1 MISAPLSIGEQ
12 IMINS
17 NEQSSLTPMIS
28 IVQNGNASQCNAS
41 FGFYFRETPSTE
53 KLLEKIKQTRK
64 SMQTVLGN
72 LDLLEQEALQQQAM
86 EHQDALIAMLQHLPE
101 EERKKLLNI

>member
-1 MISAPLSIGEQ
+1 MTEQ
-12 IMINS
+12 K
-17 NEQSSLTPMIS
+17 SSLTSMIS
-28 IVQNGNASQCNAS
+28 IVQNGNASQCNAN

-72 LDLLEQEALQQQAM
+72 LDQLEKEALRQQAM
-86 EHQDALIAMLQHLPE
+86 EHQDALIAMLQNLPE

>member
-1 MISAPLSIGEQ
+1 MT
-12 IMINS
+12 N
-17 NEQSSLTPMIS
+17 NEQSSLTSMIS
-28 IVQNGNASQCNAS
+28 IVQNGNASQCNAN
-41 FGFYFRETPSTE
+41 FGFYFKQTPSTE

-72 LDLLEQEALQQQAM
+72 LEQLEQEALQQQAI
-86 EHQDALIAMLQHLPE
+86 EHQDALIAMLKHLPE